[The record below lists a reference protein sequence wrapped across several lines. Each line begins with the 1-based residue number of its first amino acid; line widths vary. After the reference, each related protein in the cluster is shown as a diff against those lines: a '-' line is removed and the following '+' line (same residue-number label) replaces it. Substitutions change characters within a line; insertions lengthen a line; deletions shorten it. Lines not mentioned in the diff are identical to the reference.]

1 MHPRLKPQNKS
12 SAQTRSRQQRQERLI
27 LVDIFLLGR
36 RVPPAYLQSLRCQ
49 PKASVWMQL
58 LRSST
63 TMILDQVVT
72 MTTSALPL
80 PIIRQRKRRI

>member
-72 MTTSALPL
+72 MTTSALL